1 MGWPPRK
8 KKNGNGFEANF
19 RSESV
24 PLDKLDAYQK
34 QLVKDRWRI
43 DARIWIGVPNEIL
56 VVSMQSAQ
64 YAPKT
69 PKVKAPKKPKQ
80 PTLPESDV

>member
-1 MGWPPRK
+1 MPWPPRK
-8 KKNGNGFEANF
+8 KKNTNGFDANF

-24 PLDKLDAYQK
+24 KLEDLDAYQK

-64 YAPKT
+64 YAPK
-69 PKVKAPKKPKQ
+69 PVKKSKKDKQ
-80 PTLPESDV
+80 PTLPENEA